1 MLRRQRTILR
11 VLSTADGTV
20 SATLLQKLLFLLREE
35 TFIGRDAGFYE
46 FLPYKY
52 GAFSFAAHRETEALT
67 AYGYISS
74 SNSSFGITP
83 PGKKEASHVD
93 ADTVRAVRT
102 IVTKYGTGSLQAL
115 LTDIYARYPWYATN
129 SELRDIVPPGA
140 KKPQGAPIAVYT
152 SGYENLSVDGFFNRL
167 LRAGIRQIIDVR
179 ANPVSRKYGFAKAT
193 LSSLAGKLSLAY
205 SHFPELG
212 ISSAKRQD
220 VQSPS
225 EFKELFRYYERK
237 ILPTNADT
245 VKKVVELMEN
255 TPSVLVCMEKEAVDC
270 HRSRLATHVADL
282 SGLEIVHL

>member
-11 VLSTADGTV
+11 VLSTADRTV

-35 TFIGRDAGFYE
+35 TFVGRDAGFYE

-52 GAFSFAAHRETEALT
+52 GAFSFAANRETEALT
-67 AYGYISS
+67 AYGYISLY
-74 SNSSFGITP
+74 NSSFEITP
-83 PGKKEASHVD
+83 LGKKEASHVD

-102 IVTKYGTGSLQAL
+102 IVTKYGTVSLQAL
-115 LTDIYARYPWYATN
+115 LADIYARYPWYATN
-129 SELRDIVPPGA
+129 SELRDIVPSGA
-140 KKPQGAPIAVYT
+140 EKLQGAPISVYT
-152 SGYENLSVDGFFNRL
+152 SGYENLSVDGFLNRL

-205 SHFPELG
+205 RHFPELG

-225 EFKELFRYYERK
+225 EFKELFRYYERN
-237 ILPTNADT
+237 ILPTKADT
-245 VKKVVELMEN
+245 VKEVAKLMEN
-255 TPSVLVCMEKEAVDC
+255 TPSVLVCMEKEPVDC
-270 HRSRLATHVADL
+270 HRSRLATRVADL
-282 SGLEIVHL
+282 SGLAIVHL